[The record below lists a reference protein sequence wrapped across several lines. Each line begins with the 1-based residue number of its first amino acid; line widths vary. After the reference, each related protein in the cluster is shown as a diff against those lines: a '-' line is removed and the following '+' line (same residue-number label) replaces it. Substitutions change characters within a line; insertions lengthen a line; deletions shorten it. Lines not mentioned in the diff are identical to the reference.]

1 FSQMSAN
8 QLTEALQDDRTDRR
22 RPLWCLN
29 DRFSQHL
36 PFGTDASDVSDAD
49 EAVHE
54 LPALEQALACRDVMR
69 RKTTAFI
76 LAWPDCVG

>member
-1 FSQMSAN
+1 MAVSATLLTFITGRDAAM
-8 QLTEALQDDRTDRR
+8 QLTHSGRSCISQHFFDG
-22 RPLWCLN
+22 N
-29 DRFSQHL
+29 DR
-36 PFGTDASDVSDAD
+36 VAD

-76 LAWPDCVG
+76 LAWPDCVS